1 MGMLALL
8 ATTGCHGSV
17 AAERGI
23 GGSVI
28 SGTVRV
34 SDQQAIGGRA
44 VEIVNLDTNEK
55 QRLTTDNTGGFRLTV
70 RPGKY
75 KVELS
80 LRDGE
85 SLLKAPGVMTVAP
98 DRADTH
104 ADFVVRTTGASRP
117 RAPAYRT
124 ADGLGSPIA

>member
-1 MGMLALL
+1 MLTLL

-17 AAERGI
+17 AAERGAI
-23 GGSVI
+23 GRAVI
-28 SGTVRV
+28 SGTVRG
-34 SDQQAIGGRA
+34 SDKQAAIEGRA

-55 QRLTTDNTGGFRLTV
+55 LRLTTDNTGGFRLTV

-75 KVELS
+75 RVDLP
-80 LRDGE
+80 LRAGE
-85 SLLKAPGVMTVAP
+85 SLLQAPGVMTVAP

-104 ADFVVRTTGASRP
+104 ADFVVRVTGAARP
-117 RAPAYRT
+117 RTPAYRT